1 MIKQCKELT
10 IIHHKSNYFKMDKEL
25 KYENY
30 VKRKSLISNKHRLA
44 YLRNKDFKSL
54 FCKSSKIRAKIVLK
68 HCKKEYFGYSIS
80 NYRKKY
86 VNNECIN

>member
-1 MIKQCKELT
+1 MLDQ
-10 IIHHKSNYFKMDKEL
+10 EL

-30 VKRKSLISNKHRLA
+30 VKRNLLITNKHRLA
-44 YLRNKDFKSL
+44 YMRNKDFKTL
-54 FCKSSKIRAKIVLK
+54 FCKSSKIKAKIVLK

-86 VNNECIN
+86 VNNECN

>member
-1 MIKQCKELT
+1 MHRLI
-10 IIHHKSNYFKMDKEL
+10 

-30 VKRKSLISNKHRLA
+30 VKRKSLITNKHRLA
-44 YLRNKDFKSL
+44 CMRRKDFKSL
-54 FCKSSKIRAKIVLK
+54 FCKSSMIKARIVLK
-68 HCKKEYFGYSIS
+68 HCKKEYFRYSIS

>member
-1 MIKQCKELT
+1 
-10 IIHHKSNYFKMDKEL
+10 MDSTL

-30 VKRKSLISNKHRLA
+30 VKRKSLIRNKHRLA
-44 YLRNKDFKSL
+44 YLRRKDFKTL
-54 FCKSSKIRAKIVLK
+54 FCKSSKIRARIVLK
-68 HCKKEYFGYSIS
+68 HCKKEYFGYSIQ

>member
-1 MIKQCKELT
+1 MEQEI
-10 IIHHKSNYFKMDKEL
+10 

-30 VKRKSLISNKHRLA
+30 VKRNSLIRNKHRLA
-44 YLRNKDFKSL
+44 YMRNKDFKTL
-54 FCKSSKIRAKIVLK
+54 FCKSSIIRARIVLK

-86 VNNECIN
+86 VNNEEN